1 MTSSSSHFPIA
12 ARRGIAVAG
21 ALVLTL
27 LVVARAAAHD
37 TWLITATMVAR
48 VGMPVRLDLT
58 SGETFP
64 ADDFAIEPARVARAI
79 VREGSFTRSLPTPA
93 GTARTLR
100 YLWSPKAPGVATVG
114 IELKPTTLVLAP
126 KLIEEYL
133 GEINADSTIRAT
145 WKSLGD
151 GQKWTESYTK
161 HAMTFVRV
169 TPAHPDSNWTADKH
183 WSKRLGL
190 GLELVPER
198 DPTNLRGGDTLF
210 VRVLRHGAPL
220 AGFSVGAFREG
231 RSKAIFF
238 RTDAKGRAGVILDR
252 GGRWLLNGTNLRR
265 SATGE
270 TVWESDF
277 VTATLQV
284 AKRP

>member
-1 MTSSSSHFPIA
+1 MTNIRSRIPSGV
-12 ARRGIAVAG
+12 RRCVGVLVAL
-21 ALVLTL
+21 ALTL
-27 LVVARAAAHD
+27 VVVAQAAAHD

-48 VGMPVRLDLT
+48 VGTPVRLDLT
-58 SGETFP
+58 SGEIFP
-64 ADDFAIEPARVARAI
+64 IDDFSIDPARVARAI
-79 VREGSFTRSLPTPA
+79 VREGSFTRSLPRPA

-100 YLWSPKAPGVATVG
+100 YLWSPKTAGVATLG
-114 IELKPTTLVLAP
+114 IELKPKTLVLAP

-133 GEINADSTIRAT
+133 GEIDADSTTRAT

-151 GQKWTESYTK
+151 GRKWTESYTK

-169 TPAHPDSNWTADKH
+169 TPARPDSNWTADKR
-183 WSKRLGL
+183 WSKPLGL

-198 DPTNLRGGDTLF
+198 DPTALRGGDTLF
-210 VRVLRHGAPL
+210 VRVLWQGSPL
-220 AGFSVGAFREG
+220 PGFAVGAFREG

-238 RTDAKGRAGVILDR
+238 RTDAKGRAGVVLDR
-252 GGRWLLNGTNLRR
+252 GGRWLINGTKLRR
-265 SATGE
+265 STSGE

-284 AKRP
+284 ATRP